1 MMNQMIKNNFQEYF
15 MNEYE
20 LLVSE
25 VQKKT
30 PVIETDLFQNTGC
43 YGLYRDGR
51 IYIEKSLSLVEKRNV
66 LAEELGHHDTSFGD
80 ILNQDCLENR
90 KQELKARQY
99 ALEQLVTLD
108 DLIKCSESGFSNHYT
123 CAEFLGVDVETL
135 KNVLAY
141 YRQKFGDTHFYKGRI
156 FEFNDLSVM
165 ILNTNLQ

>member
-1 MMNQMIKNNFQEYF
+1 

-25 VQKKT
+25 VQKKA

-43 YGLYRDGR
+43 YGLYR
-51 IYIEKSLSLVEKRNV
+51 
-66 LAEELGHHDTSFGD
+66 HHDTSFGD
-80 ILNQDCLENR
+80 ILNQDCLVNR

>member
-1 MMNQMIKNNFQEYF
+1 

-25 VQKKT
+25 VQKKA

-51 IYIEKSLSLVEKRNV
+51 IYIEKSLSLIKKRNV

-123 CAEFLGVDVETL
+123 
-135 KNVLAY
+135 
-141 YRQKFGDTHFYKGRI
+141 
-156 FEFNDLSVM
+156 
-165 ILNTNLQ
+165 